1 MQREEIKPLDEQA
14 MQEAGVHWDAIAK
27 PLHSLGKLE
36 DALIKIA
43 GIQKNPKISL
53 EKRALV
59 IMCADNGVVEE
70 GVTQTGQYVTAVVA
84 ENFLQEKSCAAIMCR
99 ETGTDIYPIDVGM
112 VTDTI
117 IETKK
122 VCYGTKNFRK
132 EPSMTKEEALATIE
146 IGQKKVMEL
155 KGQGYTLLAMGEM
168 GIGNTTTSSAIAS
181 VLLGLPPEEMT
192 GRGAGLSSKGLDKK
206 ISVIRDGISLHKPDP
221 QDPLDVLAKVGG
233 LDIAGLVGVCLG
245 AAEARIPLV
254 LDGFISGVA
263 ALVAVRL
270 DPRVQNFLL
279 ASHVS
284 SEPAARK
291 VLEALNLEPMIRA
304 DMHLGEGTGAI
315 TLFPLLDLAKAVYM
329 RMNTFEE
336 IQVEEYQP
344 LS

>member
-1 MQREEIKPLDEQA
+1 M
-14 MQEAGVHWDAIAK
+14 
-27 PLHSLGKLE
+27 
-36 DALIKIA
+36 
-43 GIQKNPKISL
+43 
-53 EKRALV
+53 
-59 IMCADNGVVEE
+59 
-70 GVTQTGQYVTAVVA
+70 
-84 ENFLQEKSCAAIMCR
+84 
-99 ETGTDIYPIDVGM
+99 
-112 VTDTI
+112 
-117 IETKK
+117 
-122 VCYGTKNFRK
+122 
-132 EPSMTKEEALATIE
+132 
-146 IGQKKVMEL
+146 
-155 KGQGYTLLAMGEM
+155 
-168 GIGNTTTSSAIAS
+168 
-181 VLLGLPPEEMT
+181 
-192 GRGAGLSSKGLDKK
+192 
-206 ISVIRDGISLHKPDP
+206 
-221 QDPLDVLAKVGG
+221 
-233 LDIAGLVGVCLG
+233 VGVCLG